1 MRFNIAVP
9 DRHITP
15 ELLNA
20 ALEVSTLANERMLA
34 SGEVEPISDMIK
46 HKEVKWK
53 PEPFRDGEHFD
64 LIDTVQK
71 RGWGDCDDLS
81 PALSA
86 ELRHKGIDEGARSIA
101 RKSGP
106 KRWHVVTE
114 LSDGTIV
121 DPSEAAGMYEYKR
134 KHGDAFVSGAGP
146 VGVTGGAILGML
158 TEGSLIG
165 VKPYGRGWAARCDLP
180 VDGADTSIV
189 GVSVCKDPHEAMLR
203 AVNGACV
210 VGAASGLVTPED
222 IARAIAVNAA
232 MRGEPIENVEHALQ
246 HVLSGEEV
254 GSLFGSIFKG
264 IKSIASPV
272 TNLALKAAKFV
283 PIPGVSQA
291 ADLASSLLHH
301 GGGGGGPGHSIP
313 AGAPGAIPAGA
324 APGLAAAARTP
335 VTIHMPGGTQGPLT
349 LTF

>member
-1 MRFNIAVP
+1 MRINMAVP

-20 ALEVSTLANERMLA
+20 ALEVTSMANERMLA
-34 SGEVEPISDMIK
+34 AGEVEPVSELIK
-46 HKEVKWK
+46 HKEVRWK
-53 PEPFRDGEHFD
+53 PEPFKDGEHFD
-64 LIDTVQK
+64 LLDTVQK

-81 PALSA
+81 PALTA
-86 ELRHKGIDEGARSIA
+86 ELRHKGIDEGARSVV
-101 RKSGP
+101 RRSGP

-121 DPSEAAGMYEYKR
+121 DPSEAAGMYDYKKR
-134 KHGDAFVSGAGP
+134 HGDTFVNGGGP
-146 VGVTGGAILGML
+146 VGVQGGAILGML
-158 TEGSLIG
+158 TEGSLLG
-165 VKPYGRGWAARCDLP
+165 VKPYGGGWAARCDLP
-180 VDGADTSIV
+180 VDGADMSIV
-189 GVSVCKDPHEAMLR
+189 GVSLCRDPHAAMQR
-203 AVNGACV
+203 AVDGACL

-222 IARAIAVNAA
+222 LARAIAVNAA
-232 MRGEPIENVEHALQ
+232 MQGHSIEDVERALAP
-246 HVLSGEEV
+246 VLSGEEV

-301 GGGGGGPGHSIP
+301 GGGGGGHGSIP
-313 AGAPGAIPAGA
+313 TGAPGAIPPGA
-324 APGLAAAARTP
+324 APGLAAAARQP
-335 VTIHMPGGTQGPLT
+335 VTIHMPGGTSGPLT